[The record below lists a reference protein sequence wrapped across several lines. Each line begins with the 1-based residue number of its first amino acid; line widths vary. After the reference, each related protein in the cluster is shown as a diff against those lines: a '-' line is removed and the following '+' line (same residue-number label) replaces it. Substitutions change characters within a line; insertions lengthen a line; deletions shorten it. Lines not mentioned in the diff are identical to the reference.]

1 MKPVDAIEFAL
12 RLNEKPMKAGE
23 ILGLVKDIV
32 NEDGVDEHHLS
43 ATAKAAPQRFIV
55 SGDTITLQPA
65 RAENRVEFFRQRLQG
80 IRDALSLTAFV
91 RTRFLGLE
99 LALIYAFASRKSD
112 VMPFVADEGGGLWPM
127 LDELAKEF
135 PPLEQELTRGLKE
148 AWFLVRARVQ
158 TELLLMAS
166 VRLSPLEYVQE
177 MRYLVSEDRDGG
189 QFCLPWSVGEL
200 MARLL
205 GDRADEV
212 YDPAADSSVLPILFS
227 LHKGIAAGATF
238 LNQFAQFFTTLQARI
253 LGMSFSS
260 RLGQPNGADEGK
272 LYAQCICAPPFGGKV
287 INVNG
292 TGSRPTYMVAIEQAI
307 HRLRSD
313 GRSVVLVPEGMVF
326 GHSGRTLRKQLV
338 GEGFLSKVVSLPQG
352 VFLPYAGIKTSILV
366 IDKASKS
373 EELEFIDASPYA
385 SLGMKRAM
393 TLDVDRL
400 IGHLVSDDAALPK
413 VRVDR
418 SIVLQDEQVDLS
430 VLRWLGMAGKVGQGS
445 AATGVIMPLSDLVTS
460 TQARTSER
468 DDLPFFQVSELA
480 SGSIDLVRTAEHGRI
495 YRPASARGA
504 RILDTPALLVAR
516 IGGVLKPTLFDPSR
530 GPIALGSNVLA
541 FRVNEELVDPR
552 YLALELRSGGVQE
565 QLDGFV
571 KGSAVPSVPKSDLLR
586 LLIRVPERSEQLRIV
601 EEQLDLG
608 LFMERVKKSGEPLG
622 NDMEHFSR
630 LIIKNAGSLGPT
642 GLSKVLNDWMSHEA
656 ALAVEASAK
665 ITDDNMGLI
674 RHQLNNRL
682 GWLTGGIGNVR
693 RFILGLIDS
702 GVIAQDMAIAPS
714 LEGEERRVPRVTDT
728 LEQLKAN
735 ATQLSQLLDAL
746 TRAVKNKGPEMRELE
761 LSEFFAEQVAPL
773 YKGDDRF
780 NLHIQR
786 DLGVTTTVSSDPFL
800 LQQVVTNIIDNA
812 VKHGFVD
819 PQRRYNLYVGIG
831 ERMMIIANDGIAP
844 TISLEEMIIRGRS
857 VGVNAGTGIGMHM
870 VNALMTSMRGRLG
883 QHMNPHDHFRMNGSF
898 PHAAEIT
905 FGITLRFP

>member
-1 MKPVDAIEFAL
+1 MPARDILDMVKDLVNEEGVDPGRLLEVASNTTSRFIVDGDKIELLPSRTMDRVRFFRERLHGVREAL
-12 RLNEKPMKAGE
+12 RLNPFFSP
-23 ILGLVKDIV
+23 
-32 NEDGVDEHHLS
+32 N
-43 ATAKAAPQRFIV
+43 
-55 SGDTITLQPA
+55 TI
-65 RAENRVEFFRQRLQG
+65 
-80 IRDALSLTAFV
+80 
-91 RTRFLGLE
+91 GLE
-99 LALIYAFASRKSD
+99 LALIYAMASRKSE
-112 VMPFVADEGGGLWPM
+112 VMPFISGKDDGLWPI
-127 LDELAKEF
+127 LDELAVEF
-135 PPLEQELTRGLKE
+135 PPLEHELKRGLKE
-148 AWFLVRARVQ
+148 AWVLVHTRVQ
-158 TELLLMAS
+158 SELLLMAS

-177 MRYLVSEDRDGG
+177 MRVLVSGKSEMAHI
-189 QFCLPWSVGEL
+189 CLPWSVGEL

-227 LHKGIAAGATF
+227 MHNGMAAEATF
-238 LNQFAQFFTTLQARI
+238 LDQFAQFFTTLQARI

-260 RLGQPNGADEGK
+260 RLGQPNGADDGK
-272 LYAQCICAPPFGGKV
+272 QYAQCICAPPFGGKV
-287 INVNG
+287 INEN
-292 TGSRPTYMVAIEQAI
+292 GSRPIYMVVIEQAI

-313 GRSVVLVPEGMVF
+313 GRAVVLVPDGMVF
-326 GHSGRTLRKQLV
+326 GHSGRSLRKQLV
-338 GEGFLSKVVSLPQG
+338 GEGFLSKVVSLPPG

-366 IDKASKS
+366 IDKACTSG
-373 EELEFIDASPYA
+373 ELEFIDASPYA
-385 SLGMKRAM
+385 SLGAKRAM

-400 IGHLVSDDAALPK
+400 IGHLVSDDAALPR

-418 SIVLQDEQVDLS
+418 SIVLRDEHVDLS
-430 VLRWLGMAGKVGQGS
+430 VLRWLAMAGKGGQGS
-445 AATGVIMPLSDLVTS
+445 AATETILPLSDLVTS
-460 TQARTSER
+460 TQGTIAER
-468 DDLPFFQVSELA
+468 DDLPYFQVSELA

-495 YRPASARGA
+495 DRPASARGA
-504 RILDTPALLVAR
+504 RILDTPALLLAR

-565 QLDGFV
+565 QLDAFV

-630 LIIKNAGSLGPT
+630 LIIKNAVSLGPT

-682 GWLTGGIGNVR
+682 GWLTGGIGNIR

-702 GVIAQDMAIAPS
+702 GLIPQDMAIAPS
-714 LEGEERRVPRVTDT
+714 LQGEERRVPRVTET

-735 ATQLSQLLDAL
+735 ATQLSQLLEAL
-746 TRAVKNKGPEMRELE
+746 TRVVKNKGPEMRELE
-761 LSEFFAEQVAPL
+761 LLEFFTEQVVPL
-773 YKGDDRF
+773 YNGDDRF

-786 DLGVTTTVSSDPFL
+786 DMGVTTTVSSDPFL

-831 ERMMIIANDGIAP
+831 ERMIVIANDGIAP
-844 TISLEEMIIRGRS
+844 TISLEEMIIKGRS
-857 VGVNAGTGIGMHM
+857 VGVNAGSGIGMHM

-883 QHMNPHDHFRMNGSF
+883 QHMNPHDHFRMNGGF

-905 FGITLRFP
+905 FGITLRFL